1 MLDRENIGKRLDK
14 LITSPKKYKKNKGTA
29 LENFRKK
36 NKSFFGN
43 KNDSP
48 NKSKEESIYQE
59 FPQDNKIPSHKKFT
73 NFKKRLSSLKSFK
86 KTPEFSGEAKH
97 NAYAEKIDA
106 NPLPNT
112 PNRPLPN
119 TPNRPLPETP
129 KTSITNNEDV
139 IYQDIEIEGQS
150 IGINDKD
157 LTYANLQHN
166 NQQQATNKEHL
177 YEDVESIYANPD
189 EVLKN
194 ENDEQL
200 TYANIDHQKPKENKN
215 DDQQQ
220 ATNKEHLYEDVESIY
235 DTPDEDPKNENDE
248 QLTYANIDHQKPKEN
263 KNDDQQQAT
272 NKEHLYEDV
281 ESIYDTPDED
291 PKNENDEQLTYA
303 NIDHQK
309 PKENKNDDQLIYSDL
324 QHNDKAK
331 SGQVAKLIDKFQSIS
346 PKNTENKAE
355 DKYLIKQDKPARS
368 LTQQF
373 SHNKKQEK
381 EQRKNSQKKPQEP
394 DNSAQNNKPKNR

>member
-112 PNRPLPN
+112 PNRPLP
-119 TPNRPLPETP
+119 ETP

-189 EVLKN
+189 EVL
-194 ENDEQL
+194 
-200 TYANIDHQKPKENKN
+200 
-215 DDQQQ
+215 
-220 ATNKEHLYEDVESIY
+220 
-235 DTPDEDPKNENDE
+235 KNENDE